1 MHNSVALSTVVMLC
15 HNHHY
20 HFQNLFIIPN
30 RHCIPIKPQLP
41 ISATQPL
48 VVSTLFSVSMI
59 LPIIDTLYKW
69 NHTILSFFV
78 WLLSLSKMFLRF
90 VHIVAHITI
99 SLLFRLNNSGK
110 EICLPKN
117 KKTGEKKICLSPYQ
131 HRFDLWIRKI
141 PWRRKW

>member
-99 SLLFRLNNSGK
+99 SFVFKDEYYSILFICHILFTLLFLMF
-110 EICLPKN
+110 PPFVV
-117 KKTGEKKICLSPYQ
+117 LS
-131 HRFDLWIRKI
+131 
-141 PWRRKW
+141 